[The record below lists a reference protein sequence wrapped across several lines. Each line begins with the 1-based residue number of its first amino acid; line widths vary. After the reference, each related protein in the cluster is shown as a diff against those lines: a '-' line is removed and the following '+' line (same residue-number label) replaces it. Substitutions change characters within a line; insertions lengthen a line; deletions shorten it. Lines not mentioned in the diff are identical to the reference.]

1 MGQVGR
7 PKGAKNKATVDKEA
21 LREELRT
28 QVRASLAPMVE
39 AQIANAMGIKYLI
52 ARVKATGK
60 FVKLTE
66 AQARLKEGTESDT
79 EIIEVWEKDPSVQA
93 FTDLMNRT
101 IDMPAKPP
109 EQVNMTV
116 KGSVTLTERV
126 AEARKRLADGK

>member
-21 LREELRT
+21 LREELRA

-52 ARVKATGK
+52 ARQKLTGR

-66 AQARLKEGTESDT
+66 AQASLREGVESDE